1 MLENEVKELRA
12 LSAEHKLYFYEMQD
26 KVKTFHTE
34 EKVLT
39 TILDEIYTDREAL
52 HKLLKL
58 LKRRR
63 FAYH

>member
-12 LSAEHKLYFYEMQD
+12 LSAEHKNTVYEMQD

-39 TILDEIYTDREAL
+39 TIFDEIYTDREAL

>member
-12 LSAEHKLYFYEMQD
+12 LSAEHKNTVYEMQD
-26 KVKTFHTE
+26 KVKALPTE
-34 EKVLT
+34 EKLLT
-39 TILDEIYTDREAL
+39 TILNEIYTDREAL